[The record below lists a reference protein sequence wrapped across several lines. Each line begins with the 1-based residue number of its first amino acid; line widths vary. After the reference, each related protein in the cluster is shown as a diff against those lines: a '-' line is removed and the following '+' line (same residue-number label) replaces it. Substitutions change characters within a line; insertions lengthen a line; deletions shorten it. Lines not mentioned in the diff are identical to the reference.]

1 LLQEVEVDLVLRH
14 DKVVEG
20 ELQEA
25 WVAEAEAVL
34 WKWGV

>member
-14 DKVVEG
+14 DQVVEG

-25 WVAEAEAVL
+25 WVAEAVL
-34 WKWGV
+34 WKWDV